1 MTIKTSKTMKFL
13 RSTYLPACIAL
24 ATFQLPVFAG
34 PISFDSAN
42 EIAGR
47 IVGPITS
54 GKAEDWIDGTQIKS
68 YYLET
73 ERPMLLDDPKSS
85 CGAQRI
91 ERLPILLEGMSRYK
105 NKYVKMSASIQ
116 CIESKLGSY
125 AIDRVDAIEDFTS
138 GALPLAVANLPN
150 ASCNQPKKGW
160 NQECASDGWRI
171 LIDAKGCSAKKGAY
185 GKVYADDGTTVML
198 RRTLPP
204 ALSEVEAKLK
214 DGQFVC
220 VAATARESTSN
231 QPQWYYVMA
240 IPVQSVKACAA
251 KSFCAKPGDLPIEWM
266 RPTSGQRCHA
276 NAHGR
281 YEGDCAAGWIKA
293 EEFGEFSMGL

>member
-1 MTIKTSKTMKFL
+1 MNSLKYIYSQVLIASSLAVFQI
-13 RSTYLPACIAL
+13 PA
-24 ATFQLPVFAG
+24 FADT
-34 PISFDSAN
+34 ISFDSAN
-42 EIAGR
+42 EIRGR
-47 IVGPITS
+47 VVGPITS
-54 GKAEDWIDGTQIKS
+54 GQAEDWMDGTQIKA

-73 ERPMLLDDPKSS
+73 ERPMLLNDPKSS

-91 ERLPILLEGMSRYK
+91 ERLPILSEGMARYK
-105 NKYVKMSASIQ
+105 NKYVKISASIQ
-116 CIESKLGSY
+116 CVESKLGSY
-125 AIDRVDAIEDFTS
+125 AIDRVDAIEDSTS
-138 GALPLAVANLPN
+138 SALPPMVANLPN
-150 ASCNQPKKGW
+150 VSCNRPKRGW

-185 GKVYADDGTTVML
+185 GKVQADGEATVKL
-198 RRTLPP
+198 RRSLPP
-204 ALSEVEAKLK
+204 AQSDVEAKLG

-231 QPQWYYVMA
+231 QPQWYYLMA

-251 KSFCAKPGDLPIEWM
+251 KSFCARPGDLPIEWM

-276 NAHGR
+276 NARSR
-281 YEGDCAAGWIKA
+281 YEGDCAAGWVKA